1 MMTPDRLNRPR
12 LDDMLHLPVAELLA
26 MPAEHLALLQDDA
39 TSALEAAKRTKDWMD
54 GIIAV
59 RYGQRAIALR
69 AEQCRD
75 TGTVR
80 FTDNAVTVV
89 ADLPKRV
96 VWDQRHLAAVVAR
109 ISAGGDDPAE
119 YVEVSYKVAERSY
132 TAWPDHIRQV
142 FAAARTV
149 RTGKASFKLS
159 LNPAAEGV

>member
-1 MMTPDRLNRPR
+1 MAAAMPNRPR
-12 LDDMLHLPVAELLA
+12 LDSVQHMPVADLLA

-39 TSALEAAKRTKDWMD
+39 TTALEAAKRTKDWLD

-80 FTDNAVTVV
+80 FTDGPVAVV

-96 VWDQRHLAAVVAR
+96 EWDQRHLAAVVAR
-109 ISAGGDDPAE
+109 IRTGGDDPTE
-119 YVEVSYKVAERSY
+119 YVEVTYKVAERSY

-149 RTGKASFKLS
+149 RPGKPSFKLS